1 MTEILPNETVVSLTT
16 LNQGAAIDLF
26 DVELRKVLADI
37 ADPNASARTKRE
49 ITLKVVFAPDE
60 DRGMAMVG
68 IDCKSKIA
76 GRRGSATRIFFG
88 VMDGQPVAVE
98 AIPNQGRL
106 FDQQLGK
113 LKTVPMRTKEGGNV
127 D

>member
-16 LNQGAAIDLF
+16 LNQGAAIELF
-26 DVELRKVLADI
+26 DAELRKVLADI
-37 ADPNASARTKRE
+37 ADPNTTAKAKRA
-49 ITLKVVFAPDE
+49 ISLTVVFAPDE
-60 DRGMAMVG
+60 DRSMAMIG

-88 VMDGQPVAVE
+88 FMNGQPVAVE
-98 AIPNQGRL
+98 AHPNQGRL
-106 FDQQLGK
+106 FDKEPGK
-113 LKTVPMRTKEGGNV
+113 LKTVPMKGASNA

>member
-1 MTEILPNETVVSLTT
+1 MTEILANETVVSLKT
-16 LNQGAAIDLF
+16 LNQGAAVDLF

-37 ADPNASARTKRE
+37 ADPNTSARTKRE
-49 ITLKVVFAPDE
+49 INLKVVFMPDE

-88 VMDGQPVAVE
+88 IMDGQAVAVE
-98 AIPNQGRL
+98 ANPNQGRL
-106 FDQQLGK
+106 FDQTPGK
-113 LKTVPMRTKEGGNV
+113 LKTVPMRKEQNNG